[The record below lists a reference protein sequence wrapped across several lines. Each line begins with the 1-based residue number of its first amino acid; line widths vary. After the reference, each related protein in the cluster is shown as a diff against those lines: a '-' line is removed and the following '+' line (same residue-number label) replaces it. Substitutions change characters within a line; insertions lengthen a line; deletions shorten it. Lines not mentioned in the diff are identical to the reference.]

1 LTAAGDAGAWR
12 EALAALLARA
22 PDELRG
28 LASSE
33 LYIGGFTDVRLEHP
47 VLDLRGVSDDALAT
61 RALAFFV
68 AGSLLGGASVARVHV
83 ASGVQGVALARA
95 ARRSFKAVLARVD
108 DESVALLRYFDLYL
122 HADPAL
128 DATAAARL
136 TRTVERALLSP
147 A

>member
-1 LTAAGDAGAWR
+1 MSAASHAGAWR
-12 EALAALLARA
+12 DALAALLARA

-33 LYIGGFTDVRLEHP
+33 LHIGGFTDVRLEHP
-47 VLDLRGVSDDALAT
+47 LLDLRDVADDALAT
-61 RALAFFV
+61 RALTFFV
-68 AGSLLGGASVARVHV
+68 AGALLGGAAVARVHV

-108 DESVALLRYFDLYL
+108 DESIALLRYFDLYL
-122 HADPAL
+122 HPSPAL
-128 DATAAARL
+128 DEPAATRL
-136 TRTVERALLSP
+136 LRAVERAVLTP

>member
-1 LTAAGDAGAWR
+1 MTAAGDAGAWR
-12 EALAALLARA
+12 EALAQLLARA
-22 PDELRG
+22 PEELRG

-33 LYIGGFTDVRLEHP
+33 LHIGGFTDVRLEHP
-47 VLDLRGVSDDALAT
+47 LLDLRAVTDDVLAT

-68 AGSLLGGASVARVHV
+68 AGALLGGATVARVHV

-95 ARRSFKAVLARVD
+95 ARRAFKPVLARVD

-122 HADPAL
+122 HDAPAL
-128 DATAAARL
+128 DAAAASRL
-136 TRTVERALLSP
+136 VRTVERAMQAP

>member
-1 LTAAGDAGAWR
+1 MSAASEAGVWR

-33 LYIGGFTDVRLEHP
+33 LHIGGFTDVRLEHP
-47 VLDLRGVSDDALAT
+47 VLDLRGVADDALAT

-68 AGSLLGGASVARVHV
+68 AGSLLGGATIARVHV
-83 ASGVQGVALARA
+83 ASGAQGVALARA
-95 ARRSFKAVLARVD
+95 AKRSFKPVLGRVD

-122 HADPAL
+122 QDAPAL
-128 DATAAARL
+128 DAAAAQRL
-136 TRTVERALLSP
+136 VRAVERAVLAP